1 MKTAHGDC
9 CETGLILSFKIL
21 VNLLNCGLNEDGA
34 LKQILKCFVFIVK
47 VVGLH

>member
-1 MKTAHGDC
+1 MEIFCDSGW
-9 CETGLILSFKIL
+9 ILSFKIL

-34 LKQILKCFVFIVK
+34 LTQILKCFVVIVK